1 MTTGSIGPGTV
12 LADRYRLDDL
22 LTESAGAR
30 FWRATDTILARSVAI
45 HAVPSDDPRAPTC
58 SRRPGS
64 RPPSPTRTCC
74 GCSTATTSDGITWV
88 VHEWGEGISLDLM
101 LQRGTLPASRAAW
114 LAREV
119 AEAIA
124 AGHAQGVAHGRLN
137 PEAVLVTHAGAVKLI
152 GYVVDAALEVSRPQD
167 PLYGELDDREADVIN
182 LAGIL
187 YAALTGRW
195 PGVARSAVPKAP
207 RESRR
212 PLRPRQV
219 RAGVPRTL
227 DAICERVLHK
237 EGSQHTMPIETAHE
251 IAAALADYV
260 GDPALTAPLD
270 AAGMHAEPTRR
281 RPPRRLLPSASPDLG
296 SEPDPEATQQVAAR
310 PITRRDAEPDPEA
323 TQQVAAPP
331 VTPEQA
337 RAAITRSRRADPATT
352 RRRHAALPPARR
364 GRRGP
369 GSAACARRRGAPP
382 SPFPDIPE
390 RPLFASTERRVPAA
404 ARAGSRQA
412 VVPVVHGDAQR
423 ATDRHRHQLGGLP
436 PGGGGRRRR
445 RTPARHRTRVL
456 ALRRQPR
463 GGQRGPHRQGG
474 PRLAAD
480 GDRDRRT
487 PRAGGRHGDR
497 LQPRSSGRLE
507 PPCRLRAAR
516 ATAERHRR
524 PRARPSSWPA
534 YATSTPSPSRRRRTP
549 RRPPTPSTATP
560 PPPGPRAPT
569 AATPRSAAS
578 SPASG

>member
-12 LADRYRLDDL
+12 LAGRYRLDDL

-30 FWRATDTILARSVAI
+30 FWRARDTILARSVAI
-45 HAVPSDDPRAPTC
+45 HAVLSDDPRAPDLLEAARV
-58 SRRPGS
+58 S
-64 RPPSPTRTCC
+64 
-74 GCSTATTSDGITWV
+74 ATVTDPHLLRVLDCDESDGITWV

-152 GYVVDAALEVSRPQD
+152 GYVVDATLEVSRPQD

-260 GDPALTAPLD
+260 GDPALTAPID
-270 AAGMHAEPTRR
+270 AAGMHAEPTVSVHRD
-281 RPPRRLLPSASPDLG
+281 LLPSSSPDLLADPDPDP
-296 SEPDPEATQQVAAR
+296 SPDPEATQQVPA
-310 PITRRDAEPDPEA
+310 PSPEPDPEPDPDPEA

-331 VTPEQA
+331 VTPDKHEPRHSTEAGDDGDDTQFYRQPFEDA
-337 RAAITRSRRADPATT
+337 EALAPLHAPA
-352 RRRHAALPPARR
+352 
-364 GRRGP
+364 GED
-369 GSAACARRRGAPP
+369 APP

-404 ARAGSRQA
+404 ARAGQTAGPSSPWSTARDTGDDRTGTSSR
-412 VVPVVHGDAQR
+412 PVS
-423 ATDRHRHQLGGLP
+423 
-436 PGGGGRRRR
+436 GGGGD
-445 RTPARHRTRVL
+445 RTGHRPRHRTRVL

-497 LQPRSSGRLE
+497 LQPRSPG
-507 PPCRLRAAR
+507 CR
-516 ATAERHRR
+516 
-524 PRARPSSWPA
+524 
-534 YATSTPSPSRRRRTP
+534 
-549 RRPPTPSTATP
+549 PTC
-560 PPPGPRAPT
+560 
-569 AATPRSAAS
+569 
-578 SPASG
+578 